1 MSLSAEILMRR
12 IPEATGPMALVS
24 DFGDVDLWLDRG
36 VSSVQRFARRPVGG
50 IVRRPGFAAF
60 KPPLSVADR
69 QVDCARLAR
78 THLVVVDAVVTDA
91 EPLMAEVKARL
102 AVGVAVLR
110 VRGAGPVAA
119 DPLALLF
126 GDEAT
131 ADRIF
136 IRRDLLTDEL
146 AAHARALAAAEID
159 EFDMFMHFAGPS
171 IHRIRHGAGQ
181 SEVIFHPPSL
191 LDQPDPPQIAAA
203 LGEGRLV
210 MAADKGFT
218 VFAPQF
224 SGAPTPITVTLSGI
238 TAGDADPVAY
248 LPNAENWRVD
258 TARQGDQWRLRAAPP
273 LGGRPVTSVF
283 VEIEAAESHATEI
296 TEIATTVTR
305 SRGGWEIWDEAQSQ
319 LELEES
325 W

>member
-12 IPEATGPMALVS
+12 ITEVTGPIALVS
-24 DFGDVDLWLDRG
+24 DFGDADLWLDRRAP
-36 VSSVQRFARRPVGG
+36 SVQRFARRPVGG
-50 IVRRPGFAAF
+50 IVRRPDFAAF
-60 KPPLSVADR
+60 KPPLSLADR

-91 EPLMAEVKARL
+91 EPLTAEVKARL

-119 DPLALLF
+119 GPLALLF
-126 GDEAT
+126 GDEASP
-131 ADRIF
+131 DRIF

-146 AAHARALAAAEID
+146 VAHARSLAAAEID
-159 EFDMFMHFAGPS
+159 EFDMFMDFAGPS
-171 IHRIRHGAGQ
+171 IQRIRHSSGQ
-181 SEVIFHPPSL
+181 SEVVFHPPSL
-191 LDQPDPPQIAAA
+191 LDQPDQPQIAAA
-203 LGEGRLV
+203 LGEGRFV
-210 MAADKGFT
+210 MAADKGCT

-224 SGAPTPITVTLSGI
+224 SGALTPITVTLSGI
-238 TAGDADPVAY
+238 AVGDADPVAY
-248 LPNAENWRVD
+248 LPNAQNWRVD

-273 LGGRPVTSVF
+273 LGGRPFTSVF
-283 VEIEAAESHATEI
+283 VEIEAADSRAPEI
-296 TEIATTVTR
+296 TEVATTVTR

>member
-12 IPEATGPMALVS
+12 IAEVTGPMVMVS
-24 DFGDVDLWLDRG
+24 DFGDVDIWLDNG
-36 VSSVQRFARRPVGG
+36 VSSVQRSGRRPVGG
-50 IVRRPGFAAF
+50 IVRRSDFAAF
-60 KPPLSVADR
+60 KPPLSLADR
-69 QVDCARLAR
+69 QADCARLAR
-78 THLVVVDAVVTDA
+78 THVVVVDAVVTDA

-110 VRGAGPVAA
+110 VRGVGRVAPG
-119 DPLALLF
+119 PLALLF
-126 GDEAT
+126 GDET
-131 ADRIF
+131 APDRIY

-146 AAHARALAAAEID
+146 VAHASALAAAEID
-159 EFDMFMHFAGPS
+159 EFDTFMHFAGPA
-171 IHRIRHGAGQ
+171 IQRIRHGAGQ
-181 SEVIFHPPSL
+181 SEVVFHPVSL

-210 MAADKGFT
+210 MAADRGCT

-238 TAGDADPVAY
+238 AAGDADPVAY
-248 LPNAENWRVD
+248 LPNAQNWRVD
-258 TARQGDQWRLRAAPP
+258 TARQDDQWRLRAAPP
-273 LGGRPVTSVF
+273 LGGRSVTSVF
-283 VEIEAAESHATEI
+283 VEIEAADSRASEI